1 MLKVIWK
8 IANACHIDRC
18 QLSGVSD
25 KEKKLNAAA
34 FKGEQSRA
42 NLFAQ
47 PTALAVLFSTLVCSL
62 GLVPT
67 SPSCWAEKPW
77 PRAAYSDQAA
87 ATVSPKDVLVKAHE
101 DGHSQRTPKPGTP
114 RLSAS
119 LTCDG

>member
-34 FKGEQSRA
+34 FKGETSRA

-47 PTALAVLFSTLVCSL
+47 PTAQAVLFSTLVCSL

-67 SPSCWAEKPW
+67 SPSFWVNVNPQKSHGPGLLTLIKLLL
-77 PRAAYSDQAA
+77 QA
-87 ATVSPKDVLVKAHE
+87 P
-101 DGHSQRTPKPGTP
+101 QRMSLSELTKMGTP
-114 RLSAS
+114 RGLRS
-119 LTCDG
+119 LAPLGSLQA